1 MATAQKNRLGRGLG
15 SLISGGVK
23 TAPARKAAAPASNGN
38 GRSSNGRNGAQGSP
52 KSVNREFQE
61 IAVSKVVPSPF
72 QPREKFDESEIA
84 DLIASIKSDG
94 LLQPIV
100 VREVDGKYELIAG
113 ERRFRAVKKL
123 KKTRIPACILKV
135 DDLSSAALSL
145 IENLQRTDLNPVE
158 ESRGYE
164 SLMREFGLTQEKV
177 SNRVG
182 KSRAYVANAL
192 RLLQLDGKI
201 QGFLASGDL
210 SVGHAK
216 VLLGL
221 ASETDRLSLARRIVS
236 EGLSVRDAE
245 KEVRVL
251 KGEAPV
257 STVRSTASSEA
268 ATAMPKPVEVA
279 RFEKALGDKLAAG
292 VSFKHGTG
300 DCGRIM
306 IDYRGLEDLER
317 IMGTLGV

>member
-23 TAPARKAAAPASNGN
+23 PAPARNAAAPVSNGN
-38 GRSSNGRNGAQGSP
+38 GRNSNGRNGTQGST
-52 KSVNREFQE
+52 KSANREFQE
-61 IAVSKVVPSPF
+61 IAVSKVGSSPF

-84 DLIASIKSDG
+84 GLVASIKSDG

-100 VREVDGKYELIAG
+100 VRDVDGKYELIAG
-113 ERRFRAVKKL
+113 ERRLRAFKKL
-123 KKTRIPACILKV
+123 KKARIPARILKV
-135 DDLSSAALSL
+135 DDLSAAALSL

-182 KSRAYVANAL
+182 KSRTYVANAL
-192 RLLQLDGKI
+192 RLLQLDGTI

-221 ASETDRLSLARRIVS
+221 VSETDRLSLARRIVS

-251 KGEAPV
+251 KGEEPAA
-257 STVRSTASSEA
+257 VRSTSSSEA
-268 ATAMPKPVEVA
+268 AKAIPKPVEVA

-317 IMGTLGV
+317 IMGALGV